1 MRLQI
6 GDALSKHIKTLM
18 DKRKKK
24 QFEAIKLKNKQA
36 QTPWMNLS
44 TDPAEKL
51 QEIINE
57 RVESNHPSS
66 QDVSEAGNQNVKNR
80 RKQSKKKIN

>member
-36 QTPWMNLS
+36 
-44 TDPAEKL
+44 
-51 QEIINE
+51 
-57 RVESNHPSS
+57 
-66 QDVSEAGNQNVKNR
+66 
-80 RKQSKKKIN
+80 